1 MTNLKEIMSD
11 IKWTT
16 LEQNFL
22 HQRVLNDAQKLDKKD
37 LLVLIEMI
45 HKQSL
50 VNKRMFTA
58 LVKHCVREGVEL
70 PPIDTLLDS

>member
-1 MTNLKEIMSD
+1 MPDLKWI
-11 IKWTT
+11 T

-22 HQRVLNDAQKLDKKD
+22 HQRVLSDAQKLDKKD

-50 VNKRMFTA
+50 VNKRMFTT
-58 LVKHCVREGVEL
+58 LIKHCVREGFEL
-70 PPIDTLLDS
+70 PPIDKLLDS